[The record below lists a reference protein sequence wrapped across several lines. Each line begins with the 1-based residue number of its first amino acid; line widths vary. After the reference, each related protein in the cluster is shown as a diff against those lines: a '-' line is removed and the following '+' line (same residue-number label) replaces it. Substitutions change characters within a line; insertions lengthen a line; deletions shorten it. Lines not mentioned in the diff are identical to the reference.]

1 MRTLIIVAASFGGIL
16 LFLLASASANTALF
30 ARHYP
35 WLLGLNATVALA
47 LLALIAWQ
55 VRILWREHRA
65 QVFGSRLKLRLLLM
79 FGLMAVLPGVLIY
92 AVSVQFVTKSI
103 ETWFDVRVEKA
114 LESGLDL
121 GRSALDSL
129 LDDLASKGSAM
140 ALDLGDL
147 SEAQRSLALTRLR
160 EQNGVPFAALL
171 SANGQLLATAT
182 SELGTAMPTQPSLE
196 QLRQARNG
204 RGYRQVE
211 SAGGNDLSLRVLVP
225 VSPFGLGGETR
236 VLQLTQPVPAG
247 LASNADRVQDVYRDY
262 QELSLGRQGL
272 TRIYAMTLTLAVLLA
287 LFTAIAMAFVLA
299 RRLSAPLSILA
310 EGTQAVAAGDFT
322 PRQAIY
328 SRDELGVLTQSF
340 SRMTRQL
347 DEARRDTERHRSE
360 VESARAYL
368 ESILANL
375 SAGVLAFDRSFI
387 LRTVN
392 QGAKTILDDDFSALL
407 AEPVDGWAREQVFGR
422 AIRAAFAEHGRK
434 EWQTQIELERLGGLP
449 QILLLRGTQLPAGS
463 SGGYLVVFDDVTRI
477 VAAQR
482 SAAWG
487 EVARR
492 LAHEIKNPLTPIQL
506 SAERL
511 QLKFADKL
519 TGADAEMLSRSTQT
533 IINQVQAMKRMVNE
547 FSDYA
552 RMPAPELAA
561 LDLNALVGEVLGLY
575 ETSGTGIRVDLA
587 VDLPPVWGD
596 ASQLRQIIHN
606 LLRNAEDAQEGAD
619 APRIS
624 VVTRRLPTMAELEV
638 SDAGPGFPNDMMA
651 RVFEPYVTT
660 KARGTGLGLAIVKK
674 IVDEHHGSIRI
685 NNRQPVGAEV
695 CIRLPLAPAAEA
707 DGGEALAANEPVLVI
722 ASTQTVVSTLNPRA
736 PTAAAPESRARD
748 VHRKES

>member
-1 MRTLIIVAASFGGIL
+1 MKNLIIAASAFGGIL

-35 WLLGLNATVALA
+35 WLLGLNAIVALSLFA
-47 LLALIAWQ
+47 LVGWQ
-55 VRILWREHRA
+55 VRVLWQEHRA
-65 QVFGSRLKLRLLLM
+65 KVFGSRLKLRLMLM

-129 LDDLASKGSAM
+129 LDDLAEKGRAM
-140 ALDLGDL
+140 ALDLGEMP
-147 SEAQRSLALTRLR
+147 EAQRRLALGRLR
-160 EQNGVPFAALL
+160 EQAGVQFAALFTT
-171 SANGQLLATAT
+171 SGQLQATAT
-182 SELGTAMPTQPSLE
+182 SDLGTVMPPPPSLE
-196 QLRQARNG
+196 QLRQARAG
-204 RGYRQVE
+204 RGYRVSE
-211 SAGGNDLSLRVLVP
+211 SVDGQDLLLRVLLP
-225 VSPFGLGGETR
+225 VSAVGLGMETR
-236 VLQLTQPVPAG
+236 ILQLTQPVPPS
-247 LASNADRVQDVYRDY
+247 LALNAERVQGVYRDY
-262 QELSLGRQGL
+262 QELSLGREGL
-272 TRIYAMTLTLAVLLA
+272 TRIYAMTLTLTVLLA

-340 SRMTRQL
+340 SQMTRQL
-347 DEARRDTERHRSE
+347 DDARRDTERHRAE

-368 ESILANL
+368 ESILAHL
-375 SAGVLAFDRSFI
+375 SAGVLVFDRRFI

-392 QGAKTILDDDFSALL
+392 AGAQTILEDDFTGLL
-407 AEPVDGWAREQVFGR
+407 AETVDAWPREQVFGR
-422 AIRAAFAEHGRK
+422 AIRDAFAEYDNK
-434 EWQTQIELERLGGLP
+434 EWHTQIELDRPGALP
-449 QILLLRGTQLPAGS
+449 QILLLRGTQLPQGS
-463 SGGYLVVFDDVTRI
+463 SGGYVVVFDDVTRL

-506 SAERL
+506 SAERMQVKL
-511 QLKFADKL
+511 ADKL
-519 TGADAEMLSRSTQT
+519 GNGDAEMLTRSTQM

-552 RMPAPELAA
+552 RMPAPELAK
-561 LDLNALVGEVLGLY
+561 LDLNALIGEVLGLY
-575 ETSGTGIRVDLA
+575 ETSRARINPMLDPE
-587 VDLPPVWGD
+587 LPLVWGD

-606 LLRNAEDAQEGAD
+606 LLRNAEDAQEGFDD
-619 APRIS
+619 AQVGVS
-624 VVTRRLPTMAELEV
+624 TRAIDGMAELSV
-638 SDAGPGFPNDMMA
+638 SDNGPGFPPEMMS

-660 KARGTGLGLAIVKK
+660 KAGGTGLGLAIVKK
-674 IVDEHHGSIRI
+674 IVDEHQGRIRI
-685 NNRQPVGAEV
+685 SNLQPTGAEV
-695 CIRLPLAPAAEA
+695 SIRLPLTQRMTPNPSSAEIA
-707 DGGEALAANEPVLVI
+707 GRDGA
-722 ASTQTVVSTLNPRA
+722 TT
-736 PTAAAPESRARD
+736 
-748 VHRKES
+748 

>member
-1 MRTLIIVAASFGGIL
+1 MKTLIIIASSFGGIL

-35 WLLGLNATVALA
+35 WLLGLNAIVALA
-47 LLALIAWQ
+47 LFVLIVWQ
-55 VRILWREHRA
+55 VRVLWQEHRA
-65 QVFGSRLKLRLLLM
+65 KVFGSRLKLRLMLI
-79 FGLMAVLPGVLIY
+79 FGMMAVLPGVLIY

-114 LESGLDL
+114 LESGINL

-129 LDDLASKGSAM
+129 LDDLAEKGRAI
-140 ALDLGDL
+140 ALEL
-147 SEAQRSLALTRLR
+147 SEQPEPQRRAALSRLR
-160 EQNGVPFAALL
+160 EQSGVQYIALF
-171 SANGQLLATAT
+171 STGGQLLTTAT
-182 SELGTAMPTQPSLE
+182 SDLSVFLPVAPTPDK
-196 QLRQARNG
+196 LRQARAG
-204 RGYRQVE
+204 RGYQEIE
-211 SAGGNDLSLRVLVP
+211 SAGGQELLLRVLVP
-225 VSPFGLGGETR
+225 VIPSGLGMETR
-236 VLQLTQPVPAG
+236 ILQLTQPVPST
-247 LASNADRVQDVYRDY
+247 LALNAERVQDVYRDY

-272 TRIYAMTLTLAVLLA
+272 TRIYAMTLTLTVLLA
-287 LFTAIAMAFVLA
+287 LFTAIAMSFVLA

-340 SRMTRQL
+340 NQMTRQL
-347 DEARRDTERHRSE
+347 DDARRDTEKHRAE

-375 SAGVLAFDRSFI
+375 SAGVLVFDRRFR

-392 QGAKTILDDDFSALL
+392 EGAQTILDDDFSGLMSEA
-407 AEPVDGWAREQVFGR
+407 VDAWARQQILGQE
-422 AIRAAFAEHGRK
+422 IRKAFAEHGRK
-434 EWQTQIELERLGGLP
+434 EWQTQIELSRPGGLP
-449 QILLLRGTQLPAGS
+449 RILLLRGTQLPDGTAG
-463 SGGYLVVFDDVTRI
+463 GFVVVFDDVTRL

-511 QLKFADKL
+511 QLKLSGKL
-519 TGADAEMLSRSTQT
+519 TNGESEMLNRSTQT

-552 RMPAPELAA
+552 RLPAPELAE
-561 LDLNALVGEVLGLY
+561 LDLNALIREVLGLY
-575 ETSGTGIRVDLA
+575 ETSQASISIQLDPA
-587 VDLPPVWGD
+587 LPLILGD
-596 ASQLRQIIHN
+596 ATQMRQVIHN
-606 LLRNAEDAQEGAD
+606 LLRNAEDAQQGED
-619 APRIS
+619 IQEIS
-624 VVTRRLPTMAELEV
+624 IATRRTGDMGEFSV
-638 SDAGPGFPNDMMA
+638 TDAGPGFPEELMG

-660 KARGTGLGLAIVKK
+660 KTGGTGLGLAIVKK
-674 IVDEHHGSIRI
+674 IVDEHKGQIRI
-685 NNRQPVGAEV
+685 NNHQPRGAEV
-695 CIRLPLAPAAEA
+695 SILLPLAPERNMQKSI
-707 DGGEALAANEPVLVI
+707 NET
-722 ASTQTVVSTLNPRA
+722 SEEN
-736 PTAAAPESRARD
+736 
-748 VHRKES
+748 

>member
-1 MRTLIIVAASFGGIL
+1 MKTLIIIASSFGGIL

-35 WLLGLNATVALA
+35 WLLGLNAVVALA
-47 LLALIAWQ
+47 LFVLIVWQ
-55 VRILWREHRA
+55 VRLLWQEHRA
-65 QVFGSRLKLRLLLM
+65 KVFGSRLKLRLMLI
-79 FGLMAVLPGVLIY
+79 FGMMAVLPGVLIY

-114 LESGLDL
+114 LESGINL

-129 LDDLASKGSAM
+129 LDDLGEKGRAI
-140 ALDLGDL
+140 ALELGDL
-147 SEAQRSLALTRLR
+147 PEAQRRVALSRLR
-160 EQNGVPFAALL
+160 EQSGVQYIALF
-171 SANGQLLATAT
+171 STAGQLLATAT
-182 SELGTAMPTQPSLE
+182 SDLSVFLPAAPTADK
-196 QLRQARNG
+196 LRQARAG
-204 RGYRQVE
+204 RGYREIE
-211 SAGGNDLSLRVLVP
+211 SAGGQELLLRVLVP
-225 VSPFGLGGETR
+225 VIPSGLGMETR
-236 VLQLTQPVPAG
+236 ILQLTQPVPTA
-247 LASNADRVQDVYRDY
+247 LALNAERVQDVYRDY

-272 TRIYAMTLTLAVLLA
+272 TRIYAMTLTLTVLLA
-287 LFTAIAMAFVLA
+287 LFTAIAMSFVLA

-340 SRMTRQL
+340 NQMTRQL
-347 DEARRDTERHRSE
+347 DEARRDTEKHRAE

-375 SAGVLAFDRSFI
+375 SAGVLVFDRRFK

-392 QGAKTILDDDFSALL
+392 EGAQTILDDDFSGLMN
-407 AEPVDGWAREQVFGR
+407 EVVDAWARQNALGQE
-422 AIRAAFAEHGRK
+422 IRKAFAEHGRR
-434 EWQTQIELERLGGLP
+434 EWQTQVELARPGGLP
-449 QILLLRGTQLPAGS
+449 QILLLRGTQLPEGTN
-463 SGGYLVVFDDVTRI
+463 GGYVVVFDDVTRL

-511 QLKFADKL
+511 QFKL
-519 TGADAEMLSRSTQT
+519 AGKLANGDSEMLNRSTQT

-552 RMPAPELAA
+552 RLPAPELAE
-561 LDLNALVGEVLGLY
+561 LDINALIREVLGLY
-575 ETSGTGIRVDLA
+575 ETSQASISVQLDP
-587 VDLPPVWGD
+587 DLPPILGD
-596 ASQLRQIIHN
+596 ATQMRQVIHN
-606 LLRNAEDAQEGAD
+606 LLRNAEDAQQGQEVQD
-619 APRIS
+619 IRIA
-624 VVTRRLPTMAELEV
+624 TRRADDMGELSV
-638 SDAGPGFPNDMMA
+638 SDAGPGFPDELMG

-660 KARGTGLGLAIVKK
+660 KAGGTGLGLAIVKK
-674 IVDEHHGSIRI
+674 IVDEHQGQIRI
-685 NNRQPVGAEV
+685 NNRQPGGAEV
-695 CIRLPLAPAAEA
+695 SIRLPLAPERTMQS
-707 DGGEALAANEPVLVI
+707 GINET
-722 ASTQTVVSTLNPRA
+722 SE
-736 PTAAAPESRARD
+736 ES
-748 VHRKES
+748 